1 MYKLVVT
8 IYNVKPA
15 KVLLIKCVSYSL
27 ENTIK
32 VVAQM
37 LELYVLTCCTAL
49 GDALQVFSN
58 VRISSRDQFL

>member
-15 KVLLIKCVSYSL
+15 KVLLIKGVSYSL

-32 VVAQM
+32 VMAQM
-37 LELYVLTCCTAL
+37 LELYVLKCCAAP
-49 GDALQVFSN
+49 GEALQVFSN
-58 VRISSRDQFL
+58 VRTSSRDKFL